1 MDQRKIL
8 AAIITGITIQLAL
21 IGCAWHAGLFTPETN
36 CWDRY
41 ATEQQAIQ
49 NCEQRP

>member
-8 AAIITGITIQLAL
+8 AAIIAGITIQLTL
-21 IGCAWHAGLFTPETN
+21 IGWAWHAGYFTPKEN

-41 ATEQQAIQ
+41 ATEQQAIL